1 MLTASLAIS
10 NAFDLN
16 RASLTFAVLVI
27 LASCQSPE
35 QVAFTQ
41 YRVQG
46 ERLYQQH
53 CSNCHQPK
61 GKGLARLYPPV
72 AGSDY
77 LKVNFEKV
85 ICAMKYGMEGEIVV
99 NGVVFNQ
106 RMPGVLSLTDMEVA
120 QIATYIYNLES
131 ADRGLVSTPE
141 VAALLAKCP

>member
-1 MLTASLAIS
+1 MAIS
-10 NAFDLN
+10 NACDLN
-16 RASLTFAVLVI
+16 RIKIIFAGAVLFFVG
-27 LASCQSPE
+27 CHNPE
-35 QVAFTQ
+35 QLAFKQ

-61 GKGLARLYPPV
+61 GKGLARVYPPI

-77 LKVNFEKV
+77 LHSNFEKV
-85 ICAMKYGMEGEIVV
+85 ICGMKYGIQGEIVV

-106 RMPGVLSLTDMEVA
+106 PMPGVLALTDMEIA

-131 ADRGLVSTPE
+131 TDRGLISTHE